1 LSNNRES
8 PPLKDFH
15 FPIVNTQAN
24 TRDRDLQALIR
35 ERSDKLY
42 RQHQQQVF
50 VRTDRM
56 FAALLVV
63 QWAASIAVALWL
75 SPQAWAGSI
84 SAVHIHVWAAGL
96 LGGIITAGPVV
107 LAIWLPG
114 RVLTRHVIATAQ
126 VLTSALLIHLTGG
139 RIETHFHVFG
149 SLAFLAFYRDW
160 RVLITAS
167 VVVAADHLLRG
178 IYWPQSAYGVLT
190 PTWLRSFEHAG
201 WVVFED
207 IFLIRACVL
216 SAREMREIADR
227 TAELEAT
234 NAIIEQRVIER
245 SQQLHASDERARN
258 ILRTATD
265 AFIAINDQS
274 VIVEWNGQAEKM
286 FGWPAAEAMGKS
298 ITETI
303 IPDRYVGA
311 HLTGFR
317 RFLATGEGPVL
328 GKPVELMAQRRD
340 GTELPVELTISAI
353 QIESTWLFSAF
364 VRDITVRK
372 RVEAELQG
380 AKEAA
385 EAANRAK
392 SDFLANMS
400 HEIRT
405 PMNGIIG
412 MTELALDTDLS
423 DPQREYLQTVASCAE
438 SLLTVINDILD
449 FSKIEAG
456 KLTLDE
462 TEFDLS
468 ELLGHT
474 CKTLGFRAHQK
485 NLELACHVQ
494 RDVPRDLFGDAG
506 RVRQI
511 VVNLVGNA
519 LKFTETGEVVVS
531 VQVDSRRDDSVTLHF
546 CVTDTGI
553 GIPPEKQA
561 IIFHAFEQADTST
574 TRMYG
579 GTGLGLAISSQ
590 LVRLMGGKIWVES
603 IPGEGSKFHF
613 TAKFGLVQSPTE
625 TTRQDPVGYFDGL
638 RVLVVD
644 DNATNR
650 RILDEVLTN
659 WGMQPTT
666 VADGR
671 AALATIET
679 AFDEAEPY
687 TLILLDAQMPAMDGF
702 AVAEAIKDR
711 WQSMGVSL
719 TVMMLTSV
727 GQLVDSK
734 RCRELGMAVC
744 LTKPIKQSELFDAIV
759 DVLNVVKLPS
769 ESDKLADETA
779 SSDESSRDGAA
790 PVRILLAEDNPVNQR
805 VALGILRKH
814 HYEVTAV
821 DNGRAALQALKK
833 GSFDLVLM
841 DVQMPELDGFAAT
854 AAIREAERTTG
865 EHLPIVAMT
874 ARAMK
879 GDREACLAAGMDAYL
894 SKPLHSRQLFETID
908 KVLAGRVQRGGA
920 ARTSTSD
927 DQILFASEGMKPAN
941 PSPAGKSSAIDFDS
955 LLERVEHDGTL
966 MAEMIELYL
975 QTAPQLFAEIES
987 GVRRRQPEVVQ
998 KAAHALKGALRNL
1011 SASPGAEVAQRLEAG
1026 SSDGALDSADRDLE
1040 ALRRELGRLQ
1050 EELSHWSKG
1059 VCV

>member
-1 LSNNRES
+1 MTIATDS
-8 PPLKDFH
+8 
-15 FPIVNTQAN
+15 
-24 TRDRDLQALIR
+24 RDSDLQALIR
-35 ERSDKLY
+35 ERSDKLF

-56 FAALLVV
+56 FAALLIV

-75 SPQAWAGSI
+75 SPQAWVGSTTSI
-84 SAVHIHVWAAGL
+84 HIHVWAAL
-96 LGGIITAGPVV
+96 VLGGIITAGPVA
-107 LAIWLPG
+107 LALWSPG
-114 RVLTRHVIATAQ
+114 RVLTRHIIATAQ

-167 VVVAADHLLRG
+167 AVVAADHLLRG
-178 IYWPQSAYGVLT
+178 IYWPQSVYGVLSA
-190 PTWLRSFEHAG
+190 TWLRSFEHAG

-207 IFLIRACVL
+207 IFLLRACVL
-216 SAREMREIADR
+216 STREMRQIADR

-234 NAIIEQRVIER
+234 NALIEQRVIER

-265 AFIAINDQS
+265 AFVAVNEQG
-274 VIVEWNGQAEKM
+274 VIVEWNGRAEKM
-286 FGWPAAEAMGKS
+286 FGWPAAAAMGKL

-303 IPDRYVGA
+303 IPERYVGS

-328 GKPVELMAQRRD
+328 GKPVELTAQRND
-340 GTELPVELTISAI
+340 GSELPVELTISAT
-353 QIESTWLFSAF
+353 QIDGAWLFSAF

-412 MTELALDTDLS
+412 MTELALDTDLT
-423 DPQREYLQTVASCAE
+423 DPQREYLQTVAGCAE

-456 KLTLDE
+456 KLSLDE
-462 TEFDLS
+462 TDFDLS

-474 CKTLGFRAHQK
+474 CKTLGYRAHQK
-485 NLELACHVQ
+485 NLELACHIQ
-494 RDVPRDLFGDAG
+494 KDAPRDLFGDAG
-506 RVRQI
+506 RLRQI

-519 LKFTETGEVVVS
+519 LKFTEVGEVVVS
-531 VQVDSRRDDSVTLHF
+531 VNVESRRDDSVLLHF
-546 CVTDTGI
+546 CVADTGI

-603 IPGEGSKFHF
+603 TPGEGSKFHF
-613 TAKFGLVQSPTE
+613 TAKFGIAESTTE
-625 TTRQDPVGYFDGL
+625 AARQNPAGYFDGL

-650 RILDEVLTN
+650 RILEEVLTN

-666 VADGR
+666 VADGP
-671 AALATIET
+671 AALATMES
-679 AFDEAEPY
+679 AFDEAEPF

-711 WQSMGVSL
+711 WQAMGVSI

-734 RCRELGMAVC
+734 RCRELGMAAC
-744 LTKPIKQSELFDAIV
+744 LTKPIKQSELFEAIV
-759 DVLNVVKLPS
+759 DVLNVVRLPS
-769 ESDKLADETA
+769 ETDKLADEAAFSDQSNRDA
-779 SSDESSRDGAA
+779 SA

-805 VALGILRKH
+805 VAMGILRKH
-814 HYEVTAV
+814 HYEVMAV

-841 DVQMPELDGFAAT
+841 DVQMPEMDGFAAT

-879 GDREACLAAGMDAYL
+879 GDREACLASGMDGYL
-894 SKPLHSRQLFETID
+894 SKPLHSRQLFEMIE
-908 KVLAGRVQRGGA
+908 KVLAGRVQQDSKDDPSA
-920 ARTSTSD
+920 SD
-927 DQILFASEGMKPAN
+927 NEILFANEGLKSTS
-941 PSPAGKSSAIDFDS
+941 PSPAEKSTAIDFDA
-955 LLERVEHDGTL
+955 LLERVEHDGML

-975 QTAPQLFAEIES
+975 QTAPQLLAEIES
-987 GVRRRQPEVVQ
+987 GVQRRQPEVVQ

-1011 SASPGAEVAQRLEAG
+1011 SASPGAEVAQRLEAD
-1026 SSDGALDSADRDLE
+1026 SRDGALDSADRDLE

-1050 EELSHWSKG
+1050 EELSHWSKE